1 MALWCQAESS
11 LTVWVSVGQLNGHQT
26 LSQGQLALLASA
38 GVTQADYPNILARD
52 PLANSSYIDP
62 NKFIPLQPVQ
72 YFSYT
77 PPTMKGGPTIS
88 TTASISTSTI
98 QTRSSSITDT
108 YGVTLNMSVSGDFF
122 SLAQATFRDTNSWS
136 WSNVSTNSAT
146 TGSTEVASVK
156 INGPS
161 YGWPGPVIVEVLYGT
176 IFHTFAFTFVNASNE
191 NVVKGLF
198 CDEKGKPVRNS
209 SVLMVGAGATAR
221 AYTDGLGQFLFPKAY
236 ADGLGRFLF
245 PKAYAENSVSFI
257 PESRSKRPLLKKKVS
272 VTSADLFGDATV
284 KIGSCK

>member
-1 MALWCQAESS
+1 
-11 LTVWVSVGQLNGHQT
+11 
-26 LSQGQLALLASA
+26 
-38 GVTQADYPNILARD
+38 
-52 PLANSSYIDP
+52 
-62 NKFIPLQPVQ
+62 
-72 YFSYT
+72 
-77 PPTMKGGPTIS
+77 
-88 TTASISTSTI
+88 
-98 QTRSSSITDT
+98 
-108 YGVTLNMSVSGDFF
+108 MSVSGDFF

-161 YGWPGPVIVEVLYGT
+161 YGWPGPVIVEVLYDT

-221 AYTDGLGQFLFPKAY
+221 AYTDGLG
-236 ADGLGRFLF
+236 RFLF